1 MNGGDG
7 GRRGR
12 LHASGQGLW
21 LVAGIALVLLLA
33 TASICIGAED
43 LALRETRDAVI
54 AFDPSDS
61 KHLLVRHL
69 RIPRA
74 LAALVVGAA
83 LGAAGVVMQALTRN
97 PLADPGLFGVN
108 AGAAT
113 GIAIAIAFFGM
124 TEAGAYVW
132 FGLAGAALAGVAVY
146 LLGGV
151 RQGMNP
157 VRVVL
162 AGSALTV
169 MFLAVTHMVTIN
181 SEAEIFDQFRHWT
194 VGSLEGRGYAVLGA
208 VALPIGAGLLIVLG
222 LARSLDAVALG
233 DDLARSLGS
242 HPERIWALAACA
254 VILLSGAATA
264 AAGPVAFLGLTA
276 PHAARAIVG
285 TAHRRLLPWA
295 MLLSAGTMT
304 LADMAGRIVARPGEV
319 GVGIMIALIGGP
331 FFIALVRGQRPR
343 RP

>member
-1 MNGGDG
+1 MIEGDG
-7 GRRGR
+7 GGGR
-12 LHASGQGLW
+12 LWRRTQSVW
-21 LVAGIALVLLLA
+21 LIGGIAVVLLLA
-33 TASICIGAED
+33 VASVGIGAED
-43 LALRETRDAVI
+43 LSPRDTWNAVT
-54 AFDPSDS
+54 AFDPANS

-74 LAALVVGAA
+74 IAALVIGAA
-83 LGAAGVVMQALTRN
+83 LGGAGVVMQALTRN
-97 PLADPGLFGVN
+97 PLADPGLFGIN

-124 TEAGAYVW
+124 TDAGAYVW
-132 FGLAGAALAGVAVY
+132 LGLAGAALAGSAVY

-151 RQGMNP
+151 RKGMNP

-169 MFLAVTHMVTIN
+169 MFLAMTHMVTIN
-181 SEAEIFDQFRHWT
+181 SEAEVFDQFRHWT

-208 VALPIGAGLLIVLG
+208 VALPIGAGLLIALA

-242 HPERIWALAACA
+242 HPERIWALAACG

-295 MLLSAGTMT
+295 MLLSAGIMT
-304 LADMAGRIVARPGEV
+304 LADMAGRMVARPGEV

-331 FFIALVRGQRPR
+331 FFIALVRRQRLG